1 MSGGR
6 PAVSMT
12 ELTGDLAAETGALT
26 DLLTGLAPGQWQAL
40 TPAPGWTIADQVSHL
55 AYYDDA
61 AVRAATSPQEFAKDA
76 AASPDDI
83 ARRYRELPATV
94 LLEWF
99 TAARRAL
106 LATFGPLEPRARLP
120 WYGPSMS
127 AASMVT
133 ARLMETW
140 AHGQDIADTLGVS
153 RQPTSRLRHVAHLG
167 VSTRAFSLA
176 SRGLP
181 ADDTPVRVELTG
193 PGGEL
198 WTWGPAEAADRVTG
212 PALDFCLTVT
222 RRRHPADTLLAV
234 TGPAATTWITVAQAY
249 AGPPG
254 QGRVPGQFT

>member
-1 MSGGR
+1 M
-6 PAVSMT
+6 A
-12 ELTGDLAAETGALT
+12 ELTGDLAAETVA
-26 DLLTGLAPGQWQAL
+26 LTGLITGLPHGRWQAL
-40 TPAPGWTIADQVSHL
+40 TPSPSWTIADQVSHL

-61 AVRAATSPQEFAKDA
+61 AVRAATSPQDFAADGYV
-76 AASPDDI
+76 SPDDI
-83 ARRYRELPATV
+83 ALRYRGTSPA
-94 LLEWF
+94 
-99 TAARRAL
+99 AL
-106 LATFGPLEPRARLP
+106 LDWFSSTRRTLLDTFGAMEPRTRLP

-167 VSTRAFSLA
+167 VSTRGFSLA

-181 ADDTPVRVELTG
+181 ADDTPVRVELTA

-198 WTWGPAEAADRVTG
+198 WTWGPADAADRVTG

-222 RRRHPADTLLAV
+222 RRRHLADTQLAI
-234 TGPAATTWITVAQAY
+234 TGPAASAWITVAQAY

-254 QGRVPGQFT
+254 QGRAPGQF